1 MTLNKKSSNTKMFSK
16 IVDLDG
22 MTRPQVK
29 TALDGFLNKGWM
41 LITIYVEAGVPR
53 AVLVRTKA

>member
-1 MTLNKKSSNTKMFSK
+1 MTLNKVPSNIKQFSK

-29 TALDGFLNKGWM
+29 AALDQFLNKGWM
-41 LITIYVEAGVPR
+41 LNTIYVEAGAPR
-53 AVLVRTKA
+53 AVLIRTKE